1 MKLHSHTLRLAI
13 VALTTLGVATP
24 LVAGE
29 QVPFRGRFAGVARP
43 IAFNP
48 PIVTAIASGKGV
60 ATHLGLFLFENPHTA
75 NVVTGQ
81 LAGTFNVVAANGD
94 KIFADFSGQ
103 ASATSTPGVRLSVGT
118 ATITGGTG
126 RFTGAT
132 GSFVIQRLADLNNG
146 TTVGSFDGTISSPG
160 AARR

>member
-1 MKLHSHTLRLAI
+1 MKLHSYTLRLAI
-13 VALTTLGVATP
+13 VALTALGVATP

-29 QVPFRGRFAGVARP
+29 QVPFRGRFAGVAKP
-43 IAFNP
+43 LAVNP
-48 PIVTAIASGKGV
+48 PIVTAIASGRGI
-60 ATHLGLFLFENPHTA
+60 ATHLGLFLFENPHTV
-75 NVVTGQ
+75 NVATGQ
-81 LAGTFNVVAANGD
+81 LVGTFNLLAANGD

-103 ASATSTPGVRLSVGT
+103 VSATSTPGVRLVVGT

-132 GSFVIQRLADLNNG
+132 GSFVIQRLFDSINS
-146 TTVGSFDGTISSPG
+146 TTVGTFDGTISSPG